1 MRETE
6 RQRDRERSQYRV
18 GHLVRGTYNPA
29 SILKSENLV
38 VSKGRMVCSEF
49 SVSVGDKEI
58 LSSSQTVISL
68 LIVGKPAAVPN
79 DAGTV
84 ELGVSS
90 YQQLYN
96 VY

>member
-1 MRETE
+1 
-6 RQRDRERSQYRV
+6 
-18 GHLVRGTYNPA
+18 
-29 SILKSENLV
+29 
-38 VSKGRMVCSEF
+38 MVCSEF